1 MKVVTID
8 GPAGSGKSSVAK
20 TIAHELGWTYV
31 TTGAIYRAVGLV
43 FLESN
48 SDFRKLD
55 EAQAVVDEIN
65 RTYRQDTRTGQVF
78 LGEREVTQ
86 LIRSPKISEMA
97 SFVAENPLIRKL
109 LLPLQRKVV
118 LGAQGAVVDGR
129 DMGTV
134 VFPDAPLKIFLTAS
148 PEERARRRAIELR
161 AQGKS
166 ASFEEV
172 VKEIHERDLRDSSRE
187 CAPMLQAEDA
197 VLIDSTQLN
206 VHEVIKQIVA
216 LCRERQL

>member
-166 ASFEEV
+166 SSFEEV